1 MGGVTVLAA
10 FCLVIATV
18 LVRDFAGTTRR
29 GTSWRCGTIGWLLV
43 LSASLA
49 NWLTEYRGWSSSGL
63 DTARWI
69 TVPLALAGFVLL
81 GISTVMW
88 ARERREARQAGSAG
102 K

>member
-1 MGGVTVLAA
+1 MGGVIVLAA

-43 LSASLA
+43 FSASLA
-49 NWLTEYRGWSSSGL
+49 NWLTGYRGCSSSGL

-69 TVPLALAGFVLL
+69 TVPLRLAG
-81 GISTVMW
+81 SCSSAS
-88 ARERREARQAGSAG
+88 AR
-102 K
+102 